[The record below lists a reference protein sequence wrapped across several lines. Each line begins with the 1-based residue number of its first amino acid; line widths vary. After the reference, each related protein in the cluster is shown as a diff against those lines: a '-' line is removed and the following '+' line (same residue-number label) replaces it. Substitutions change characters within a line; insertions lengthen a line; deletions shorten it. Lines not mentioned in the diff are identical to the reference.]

1 MEGCVMEFIRELKE
15 LLADVSGVPDLQDIA
30 RACEVLLEFLE
41 ASIE

>member
-1 MEGCVMEFIRELKE
+1 MKELATGLKE
-15 LLADVSGVPDLQDIA
+15 LFDDIQGVPDLQDIA